1 MVKAELS
8 YNPYLLETKIKF
20 NGQEPR
26 INSLVEK
33 YQKDT
38 LQNWAKRIPSIF
50 YDEMNGYDFELEFS
64 GTKLEYEDLENAFAN
79 AGVTSDMVRLFHKN
93 ELDGRISKTEKID
106 ELLKW
111 FEDNPNRK
119 FDFGSFKE
127 QNAELFNSD
136 YVCVMLN
143 GTLVDQELSVEYKVS
158 LENIETASELDNTSL
173 LHTPIILW
181 IDEKTLPKMK
191 SNLRYLFNRKDV
203 HHNQLFFLLQPKLN
217 AVSIERTIR
226 DLGIEKPQMI
236 TGVDDI
242 NVKRY
247 LETYPV
253 TDYIYDAI
261 KLFRMQETE
270 IANVFEKEN
279 EKSMISNREIHTQID
294 SLEDVIKRLKE
305 ALELFVNRDNF
316 DVISEMQVA
325 KANFLNSIQNWK
337 NKKTKITKENEATNL
352 AQDLDYQ
359 VQKLYQEFCRKMDGI
374 FTSTQEAMELE
385 YKNWYEGAKY
395 GIGFVPDV
403 SRIKKSSNYKVI
415 PTMSGELLKMKEEK
429 YVMPK
434 EDLFGI
440 FFKPSSDKEVS
451 PVLEIT
457 YDCQKWRN
465 YAIAMA
471 EPVVHE
477 LIQEHEQILEAYVTE
492 LAELYKAQ
500 LDELI
505 KERTAVKETV
515 SAQLSD
521 DEQKLQEDNDW
532 LVGFQDQL
540 RVIERG

>member
-33 YQKDT
+33 YQHET
-38 LQNWAKRIPSIF
+38 LQNWIMKIPSIF

-64 GTKLEYEDLENAFAN
+64 GTKLEFEDLEKAFVN
-79 AGVTSDMVRLFHKN
+79 AGVTKDMVRLFHKN
-93 ELDGRISKTEKID
+93 ELDCRISKADKID
-106 ELLKW
+106 VLLKW
-111 FEDNPNRK
+111 FTDNPSRK
-119 FDFGSFKE
+119 FDYDAFME
-127 QNAELFNSD
+127 ENVELFNSD

-143 GTLVDQELSVEYKVS
+143 GSSSEYELSVEYVVS
-158 LENIETASELDNTSL
+158 LENIEAVNELDNTSL
-173 LHTPIILW
+173 LHTPIIIW
-181 IDEKTLPKMK
+181 IDEKTLPMMK
-191 SNLRYLFNRKDV
+191 SNLRYFFNRKDV
-203 HHNQLFFLLQPKLN
+203 NHNQLFFLIQSELN
-217 AVSIERTIR
+217 TTNIERTIH
-226 DLGIEKPQMI
+226 DLGIEKPQVI
-236 TGVDDI
+236 ASVNDAEIG
-242 NVKRY
+242 RY

-253 TDYIYDAI
+253 TDYIYDSI
-261 KLFRMQETE
+261 KLLRGQEFE
-270 IANVFEKEN
+270 IARVLEKEN
-279 EKSMISNREIHTQID
+279 EESMVSNREIHNRID
-294 SLEDVIKRLKE
+294 ELEDVIKRLKKS
-305 ALELFVNRDNF
+305 LELFVNRDNF
-316 DVISEMQVA
+316 DVLPEMQIA
-325 KANFLNSIQNWK
+325 KANFLNGIQNWK
-337 NKKTKITKENEATNL
+337 NKKTKITKEHEATTL

-359 VQKLYQEFCRKMDGI
+359 VQKLYQEFCRKIDEI
-374 FTSTQEAMELE
+374 FTDTQYAIELE
-385 YKNWYEGAKY
+385 YKNWYEGAEY
-395 GIGFVPDV
+395 GVGFEPNISCV
-403 SRIKKSSNYKVI
+403 KNSNYKSI
-415 PTMSGELLKMKEEK
+415 PAITNRLLEMKEEK

-440 FFKPSSDKEVS
+440 LFKSSSDKEVV

-457 YDCQKWRN
+457 FDCQDWRN
-465 YAIAMA
+465 HAIEVA
-471 EPVVHE
+471 EPIVCEV
-477 LIQEHEQILEAYVTE
+477 IQEHEMILKTYVAQ